1 MLDAPSTCLSFVIW
15 NLLFGIWNFMPYTYD
30 YPRPALTTD
39 ALIVARKEKQFFI
52 LLIERKFDPFKGL
65 LALPGGFVNMNE
77 ELETACARELLEETG
92 ISVPNL
98 KQFHTYG
105 AVDRDPRGRTVSVVF
120 WSILDELIEPVASDD
135 AAKAEWIPINNLKTL
150 AFDHQ
155 QIIEDFLNN
164 LISH

>member
-1 MLDAPSTCLSFVIW
+1 ME
-15 NLLFGIWNFMPYTYD
+15 FGIWNFMPHTYE

-39 ALIVARKEKQFFI
+39 ALIVAQKENQYFI

-65 LALPGGFVNMNE
+65 FALPGGFVNMDE
-77 ELETACARELLEETG
+77 ELETACARELFEETG
-92 ISVPNL
+92 ISVPAL

-120 WSILDELIEPVASDD
+120 WSILDELVVPIAGDD
-135 AAKAEWIPINNLKTL
+135 AAIAKWIPLNSLPPL

-155 QIIEDFLNN
+155 NIILQFCKAKN
-164 LISH
+164 IC